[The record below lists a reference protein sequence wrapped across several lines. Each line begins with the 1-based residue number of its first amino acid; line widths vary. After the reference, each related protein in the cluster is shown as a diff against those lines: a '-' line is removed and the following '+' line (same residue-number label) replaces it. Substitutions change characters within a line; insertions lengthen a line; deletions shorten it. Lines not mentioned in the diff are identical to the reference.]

1 MEYEVGRSRE
11 EEKMKRFLG
20 ISLVIAA
27 ICGPSVLALHQKC
40 QRSQSGSPE
49 MQDTVA
55 LFAKG
60 VGELATTYSDNP
72 NRRVQQLLIES
83 EGWRQIE
90 DEVERFWFR
99 DQPSHLTYDRIHG
112 GIE

>member
-1 MEYEVGRSRE
+1 
-11 EEKMKRFLG
+11 MKRFLG
-20 ISLVIAA
+20 VSLVIAA

-40 QRSQSGSPE
+40 QCPRSGSPE

-60 VGELATTYSDNP
+60 GGELATTYSDNP
-72 NRRVQQLLIES
+72 NRRVNQLLIES
-83 EGWRQIE
+83 EGWYPIGYE
-90 DEVERFWFR
+90 PEGSKFR
-99 DQPSHLTYDRIHG
+99 NHPAHLEYDRILG